1 MERNAPKILF
11 VTHKYPPSLGGM
23 QQQSYALTRN
33 YQEIGESSVI
43 AYNSRYP
50 VWLFFLIIIPWV
62 AIRLIKDREIDVI
75 HGNDGLMGIFL
86 TPFLISR
93 KKVFVT
99 VHGLDVY
106 LGMRAYQWWV
116 RTFLKRFEGV
126 IAVSAETAAGC
137 VERGVPEK
145 KVSIVL
151 NACDTNWS
159 DSKDPEFAKWLKEQH
174 GIDCDKQVI
183 VLSAGRPV
191 PRKGFS
197 WFAGNVLP
205 DLPDDAIYAVVGPAS
220 GAGPMLQFLRKFLPD
235 ALFQGLCHAVGAETD
250 YIKLKDISQRPEL
263 KGRVALLGRLPR
275 EHLNQIYLHSHIYVM
290 PNLKV
295 EGDFEGFGLVIQ
307 EATYNGALCLAAD
320 VDGIPSAIRDGE
332 TGILLPSG
340 NAAAWTARINA
351 LCADPEQRGSLARR
365 FQAKLRKDM
374 TTWADVALAYQ
385 RIFSVSLARDT
396 KTSDGSPMSET
407 H

>member
-1 MERNAPKILF
+1 
-11 VTHKYPPSLGGM
+11 M

-33 YQEIGESSVI
+33 YQEISAASVI

-62 AIRLIKDREIDVI
+62 VIRLLKDPEIDII

-106 LGMRAYQWWV
+106 LGMRVYQWWV
-116 RTFLKRFEGV
+116 RNVLKRFEGV

-137 VERGVPEK
+137 VERGVPET

-151 NACDTNWS
+151 NACDTNWT
-159 DSKDPEFAKWLKEQH
+159 DRKDPEFAKWLKEQH

-183 VLSAGRPV
+183 LLSAGRPV

-197 WFAGNVLP
+197 WFAAKVLP
-205 DLPDDAIYAVVGPAS
+205 DLPEGIVYAVVGPVS
-220 GAGPMLQFLRKFLPD
+220 GAGPILRFLRRFAPD
-235 ALFQGLCHAVGAETD
+235 ALFRSLCHAVGAETD
-250 YIKLKDISQRPEL
+250 YVELKDISQRPEL
-263 KGRVALLGRLPR
+263 SGRIVILGRVPR
-275 EHLNQIYLHSHIYVM
+275 ERLNQIYLHSHIYVM

-307 EATYNGALCLAAD
+307 EATYNGALCLAAE

-340 NAAAWTARINA
+340 NAEAWSAKIKEV
-351 LCADPEQRGSLARR
+351 CADPEKREGLSRSC
-365 FQAKLRKDM
+365 QAALRKDM
-374 TTWADVALAYQ
+374 ITWANVALAYR
-385 RIFSVSLARDT
+385 RIFADALLRDPERSGRPR
-396 KTSDGSPMSET
+396 KSEPY
-407 H
+407 

>member
-1 MERNAPKILF
+1 MERNAPKVLF

-23 QQQSYALTRN
+23 QQQSYALTRH
-33 YQEIGESSVI
+33 YGEVGEVSVI

-50 VWLFFLIIIPWV
+50 VWLFFLIIIPWIV
-62 AIRLIKDREIDVI
+62 LRLMKDREIDII

-93 KKVFVT
+93 KKVFLT

-116 RTFLKRFEGV
+116 RMFLKRFAGV

-137 VERGVPEK
+137 IERGVPEA

-151 NACDTNWS
+151 NACHTNWT
-159 DSKDPEFAKWLKEQH
+159 DVKDLEFSNWLRERH
-174 GIDCDKQVI
+174 HIDCDTQVI
-183 VLSAGRPV
+183 ILSAGRPV

-197 WFAGNVLP
+197 WFAEKVLP
-205 DLPDDAIYAVVGPAS
+205 DLPDDVIYAVVGPVS
-220 GAGPMLQFLRKFLPD
+220 GAGPILRFLRKFVPD
-235 ALFQGLCHAVGAETD
+235 TLFQGLCHAVGAETD
-250 YIKLKDISQRPEL
+250 YIKLKDLSQRPEMN
-263 KGRVALLGRLPR
+263 GRIVLLGPLTRKR
-275 EHLNQIYLHSHIYVM
+275 LNQIYLHSQIFVM

-340 NAAAWTARINA
+340 DAEVWSARINA
-351 LCADPEQRGSLARR
+351 LCAAPEQRDSLARSC
-365 FQAKLRKDM
+365 QATLRKDM
-374 TTWADVALAYQ
+374 ITWADVALDYQ
-385 RIFSVSLARDT
+385 RLFAESIAPKAKGSG
-396 KTSDGSPMSET
+396 GSPISET

>member
-1 MERNAPKILF
+1 MERNAPKVLF

-33 YQEIGESSVI
+33 YQDIGDASVI

-50 VWLFFLIIIPWV
+50 VWLFFLIVIPWV
-62 AIRLIKDREIDVI
+62 ALRLLKDRDIDII

-93 KKVFVT
+93 RKIFLT

-106 LGMRAYQWWV
+106 LGMRPFQWWV

-126 IAVSAETAAGC
+126 IAVSAETAEGC
-137 VERGVPEK
+137 IERGVPKEK
-145 KVSIVL
+145 ASVVL
-151 NACDTNWS
+151 NACDTNWT
-159 DSKDPEFAKWLKEQH
+159 DDKDPEFAKWLKDQH
-174 GIDCDKQVI
+174 GIDLGNQVI
-183 VLSAGRPV
+183 LLSVGRPV

-197 WFAGNVLP
+197 WFAEKVLP
-205 DLPDDAIYAVVGPAS
+205 DLPDGVIYAVVGPVS
-220 GAGPMLQFLRKFLPD
+220 GAGPTLRFLRKFLPD
-235 ALFQGLCHAVGAETD
+235 TLFQGICHALGAETD
-250 YIKLKDISQRPEL
+250 YIKLEDISKRSEL
-263 KGRVALLGRLPR
+263 KGRIVLMGPLSRAR
-275 EHLNQIYLHSHIYVM
+275 LNQIYLHSQFFVM

-320 VDGIPSAIRDGE
+320 ADGIPSAIRDGE

-340 NAAAWTARINA
+340 NAAAWAARINA
-351 LCADPEQRGSLARR
+351 LFADPKERDSFARR
-365 FQAKLRKDM
+365 CQSALRKDM
-374 TTWADVALAYQ
+374 TTWADVALAYHQ
-385 RIFSVSLARDT
+385 LFVKSLTREAQA
-396 KTSDGSPMSET
+396 SDRLPKSERQ
-407 H
+407 